1 MAMQAEEAV
10 PTINAQLVG
19 NAFVEQYY
27 NMLSKSPEIVHRFYQ
42 DSSEMSRPDS
52 DGSMSSVSTMTVS
65 SLVEQVCQGIN
76 ELILSLDYKD
86 CEVQILTADAQ
97 KSFGGGVI
105 VLVTGFLTGKDE
117 IRRKFTQLFFLAPQE
132 GNGFFVLNDV
142 LRYVEEEELT
152 AVKVS
157 HDLADSAPVATIT
170 PEPEPTPV
178 SDNSVLEKE
187 TNIVAED
194 TIQPTNEASL
204 PLENGNVTASEKDF
218 VPNHVAE
225 TPQTV
230 APPVTVVAT
239 QEEDRQPSEAAV
251 PVSQEDAPKK
261 SYASIAN
268 ALNFKNQPFQQKPKP
283 VVRAPVA
290 VAAAPPAEAPAS
302 APAPRPARSNSI
314 EKSNNYTVKGHSIF
328 VANLPMDA
336 TPEQLIETFQKFGPI
351 KPTGVQVRSYK
362 QEKNC
367 FGFVEFESAA
377 AMENALQVEK
387 IMIGNREAHI
397 EKKKAGG
404 EGGRFPP
411 RRGGFRDDGFRGGR
425 GGNYGGGR
433 GGGYVKNEFE
443 NQQGGGGNYSG
454 PARGGRNG
462 GDGNQRVYQN
472 GGGRGGGRQ
481 SRPAPPAAAAG
492 AAVEGG
498 KN

>member
-52 DGSMSSVSTMTVS
+52 DGSMSSVSTMT
-65 SLVEQVCQGIN
+65 GIN

-170 PEPEPTPV
+170 PEP
-178 SDNSVLEKE
+178 
-187 TNIVAED
+187 AED

-314 EKSNNYTVKGHSIF
+314 EKSNNYTGLKGHSIF

-443 NQQGGGGNYSG
+443 NQQGGGNYTG

>member
-52 DGSMSSVSTMTVS
+52 DGSMSSVSTMT
-65 SLVEQVCQGIN
+65 
-76 ELILSLDYKD
+76 D

-302 APAPRPARSNSI
+302 APAPRPARSNSNLSI
-314 EKSNNYTVKGHSIF
+314 AVKGHSIF

-443 NQQGGGGNYSG
+443 NQQGGGNYTG

>member
-52 DGSMSSVSTMTVS
+52 DGSMSSVSTMT
-65 SLVEQVCQGIN
+65 GIN

-170 PEPEPTPV
+170 PEPGEF
-178 SDNSVLEKE
+178 K
-187 TNIVAED
+187 TNFIRY
-194 TIQPTNEASL
+194 EASL

-261 SYASIAN
+261 SYASI
-268 ALNFKNQPFQQKPKP
+268 
-283 VVRAPVA
+283 VRIHP
-290 VAAAPPAEAPAS
+290 
-302 APAPRPARSNSI
+302 
-314 EKSNNYTVKGHSIF
+314 
-328 VANLPMDA
+328 
-336 TPEQLIETFQKFGPI
+336 
-351 KPTGVQVRSYK
+351 
-362 QEKNC
+362 
-367 FGFVEFESAA
+367 
-377 AMENALQVEK
+377 
-387 IMIGNREAHI
+387 
-397 EKKKAGG
+397 
-404 EGGRFPP
+404 
-411 RRGGFRDDGFRGGR
+411 
-425 GGNYGGGR
+425 
-433 GGGYVKNEFE
+433 
-443 NQQGGGGNYSG
+443 
-454 PARGGRNG
+454 
-462 GDGNQRVYQN
+462 
-472 GGGRGGGRQ
+472 
-481 SRPAPPAAAAG
+481 
-492 AAVEGG
+492 
-498 KN
+498 

>member
-52 DGSMSSVSTMTVS
+52 DGSMSSVSTMT
-65 SLVEQVCQGIN
+65 GIN

-218 VPNHVAE
+218 VPNHV
-225 TPQTV
+225 
-230 APPVTVVAT
+230 VVAT

-314 EKSNNYTVKGHSIF
+314 EKSNNYTGLKGHSIF

-443 NQQGGGGNYSG
+443 NQQGGGNYTG